1 MIQLSHLS
9 HHEIAAR
16 LQHLRD
22 GVDEIAAILGDAR
35 IPASR
40 QAARAL
46 LVLLGEN
53 ESYTHTLPRPVLV
66 KDVPELA
73 EVLLP
78 QSIDWATVSILRRRN
93 DG

>member
-1 MIQLSHLS
+1 MIPLSQLSHPEVS
-9 HHEIAAR
+9 AR

-22 GVDEIAAILGDAR
+22 GVDEIAAILGDSR
-35 IPASR
+35 IPAAR

-46 LVLLGEN
+46 AVLLGEN
-53 ESYTHTLPRPVLV
+53 EGYTHTLPRPVLV

-73 EVLLP
+73 EALLP
-78 QSIDWATVSILRRRN
+78 QSSDWATVSILRRRN